1 MPRLFLKLI
10 IMASENKGVEMLRA
24 KNRFEA
30 ALHNFIKEMSEID
43 KQTPWQEVEPEW
55 WLDMSELQRHCNKI
69 KKAIA

>member
-1 MPRLFLKLI
+1 
-10 IMASENKGVEMLRA
+10 MASENKGVEMLRA

-30 ALHNFIKEMSEID
+30 ALNNFIKEMSEID

-55 WLDMSELQRHCNKI
+55 WFEMSELQRHCNKI